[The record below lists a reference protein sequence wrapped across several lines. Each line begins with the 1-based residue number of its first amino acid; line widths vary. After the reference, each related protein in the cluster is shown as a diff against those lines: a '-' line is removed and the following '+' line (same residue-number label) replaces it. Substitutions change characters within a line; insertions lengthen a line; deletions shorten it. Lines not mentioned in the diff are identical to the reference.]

1 MVTKKDESAVV
12 AIRPEQ
18 CDQEQE
24 RAMERFWQAADRI
37 RERTADMDPDA
48 ELPFITDVV
57 EEVRRER
64 YERAQRKAQNGR

>member
-1 MVTKKDESAVV
+1 
-12 AIRPEQ
+12 
-18 CDQEQE
+18 
-24 RAMERFWQAADRI
+24 
-37 RERTADMDPDA
+37 MDPDA